1 MEIEFDPAK
10 NAANIKKHGLSLEM
24 AVGME
29 WDTAFIERDNR
40 FHYDEIR
47 FNAIVP
53 LENRLYFVTFAERGE
68 TVRLISLRHATNTE
82 RTRYVKEFR

>member
-1 MEIEFDPAK
+1 MEVEFDPAK
-10 NAANIKKHGLSLEM
+10 NAMNIKKHGLSLALAAE
-24 AVGME
+24 ME
-29 WDTAFIERDNR
+29 WDEALIERDNR

-82 RTRYVKEFR
+82 RKSYAKEFR